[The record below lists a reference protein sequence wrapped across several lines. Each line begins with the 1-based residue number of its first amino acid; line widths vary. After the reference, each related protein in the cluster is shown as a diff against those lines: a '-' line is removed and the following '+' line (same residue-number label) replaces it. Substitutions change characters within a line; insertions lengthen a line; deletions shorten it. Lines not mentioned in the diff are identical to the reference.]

1 MSKFGEMADQI
12 LEMLENGEKVDI
24 EAFRTRML
32 LTDTSVLNF
41 MSEFGMIELKE
52 GSIRITKS
60 GLELLN

>member
-24 EAFRTRML
+24 EAVRSRML
-32 LTDTSVLNF
+32 LSDTAVLNF
-41 MSEFGMIELKE
+41 MIEFGMIELKE
-52 GSIRITKS
+52 GSVRITKS